1 MAAAPAASAPA
12 APVADAA
19 AAKPRGGGLG
29 LMLLGVVLSAAAS
42 GGAALY
48 FQRAA
53 PAAEAE
59 AEALAEAPAAKLEPA
74 QYLPLTPAFVVN
86 LEDPQAMRF
95 LQLDVEVMARDP
107 AVIEAI
113 KLHQPRIRNALLL
126 LFGQQDPD
134 QLATRTGKEALQAQA
149 LNEVRTIL
157 EAEQAAAGIEG
168 LFFTSFVMQ

>member
-53 PAAEAE
+53 PAAE